1 MVVGCGFRNTA
12 FGRSGSTVGS
22 SALSRLAEERHDWL
36 ILRYETAKMRC
47 FFIFD
52 DRRNTRWHKADIRKG
67 RNGSVSRKPNGAYR
81 KCTARLRG
89 LPIRA
94 PELRSKVLLKRAPMR
109 LGTTHRSYLKCL
121 RKLPR

>member
-1 MVVGCGFRNTA
+1 LVVGYRFRSRA
-12 FGRSGSTVGS
+12 FGRSGLTVRS
-22 SALSRLAEERHDWL
+22 SSLSRLAEERHDGL

-52 DRRNTRWHKADIRKG
+52 DRKNTRWRKADIWKG

-81 KCTARLRG
+81 KCTAPPRG

-94 PELRSKVLLKRAPMR
+94 LELR
-109 LGTTHRSYLKCL
+109 LGAIETGANEAWYHSSIM
-121 RKLPR
+121 P